1 LELVILAHRIAIAA
15 LGISWP
21 LIACGCGDGVPALKL
36 LSAAP
41 TVSTAPIDTDTPRPS
56 DVGAESGCLE
66 ELSSADSDAK
76 LIEIAGVVMPKPPSW
91 QWQTPIGSFRTLQYS
106 VPTRAANTSA
116 AELSISVFRDGDGG
130 SIELNLQRWCS
141 QFVDADG
148 TPVHAAIGDRTV
160 HELAIK
166 VVELK
171 GLYQGVGQAAPRPD
185 MMLLGA
191 IVAAP
196 GRTLYIRLIG
206 QTATV
211 EYARE
216 RFELLVNGM
225 RPAE

>member
-1 LELVILAHRIAIAA
+1 
-15 LGISWP
+15 
-21 LIACGCGDGVPALKL
+21 
-36 LSAAP
+36 
-41 TVSTAPIDTDTPRPS
+41 
-56 DVGAESGCLE
+56 
-66 ELSSADSDAK
+66 
-76 LIEIAGVVMPKPPSW
+76 
-91 QWQTPIGSFRTLQYS
+91 
-106 VPTRAANTSA
+106 
-116 AELSISVFRDGDGG
+116 
-130 SIELNLQRWCS
+130 
-141 QFVDADG
+141 
-148 TPVHAAIGDRTV
+148 V

-211 EYARE
+211 ESARE

>member
-1 LELVILAHRIAIAA
+1 LELVILAHRIAITA
-15 LGISWP
+15 LGMSWP
-21 LIACGCGDGVPALKL
+21 LIACGCGDGVPAPKL
-36 LSAAP
+36 PSAAP
-41 TVSTAPIDTDTPRPS
+41 KISTATLATDASRLS
-56 DVGAESGCLE
+56 DVGAEGGRPE
-66 ELSSADSDAK
+66 ALSSADSDAK
-76 LIEIAGVVMPKPPSW
+76 LIEVAGVVMPKPSSW
-91 QWQTPIGSFRTLQYS
+91 QWQTPSGSFRTLQYS
-106 VPTRAANTSA
+106 VPARAANTSA

-130 SIELNLQRWCS
+130 SIDLNLQRWCG
-141 QFVDADG
+141 QFVDDDG
-148 TPVHAAIGDRTV
+148 APVHATIGDRTV

-211 EYARE
+211 ESSRE
-216 RFELLVNGM
+216 RFETLVNCM
-225 RPAE
+225 RRAE